1 MSCTKQ
7 YRKKR
12 NTQKKA
18 SGGDG
23 TSTWGKHVFGDA
35 NSQTRGPDGSLKM
48 DTSYAVQ
55 VKGVHGGASIVPLK
69 AHGGT
74 TKSGGKKGGK
84 GVLTDIAVPAVL
96 LYANTMT
103 KSMNKSSKK
112 RNYKNKSRKSRK

>member
-55 VKGVHGGASIVPLK
+55 VKGVHGGASIMPLK
-69 AHGGT
+69 VNGGR
-74 TKSGGKKGGK
+74 SKKGGK

-112 RNYKNKSRKSRK
+112 KNYKNKSRKSRK

>member
-23 TSTWGKHVFGDA
+23 TSTWGKHVFGDS
-35 NSQTRGPDGSLKM
+35 NTQTRGPDGAIKM
-48 DTSYAVQ
+48 DTAYAVQ
-55 VKGVHGGASIVPLK
+55 VKGVHGGAAILPLK
-69 AHGGT
+69 TQGG
-74 TKSGGKKGGK
+74 KRSKKGGK

>member
-48 DTSYAVQ
+48 DGAYAVQ
-55 VKGVHGGASIVPLK
+55 AKGVHGGASIVPLTVN
-69 AHGGT
+69 GGRGRG
-74 TKSGGKKGGK
+74 SKKGGK

-103 KSMNKSSKK
+103 KSVNKSSKK
-112 RNYKNKSRKSRK
+112 KNYKNKSRKSRK

>member
-1 MSCTKQ
+1 MSCNKQ

-48 DTSYAVQ
+48 DTSYAIQ
-55 VKGVHGGASIVPLK
+55 VKGVQGGAVVPLPLK
-69 AHGGT
+69 AHGG
-74 TKSGGKKGGK
+74 KRGKKGGK

>member
-1 MSCTKQ
+1 MSCNKQ
-7 YRKKR
+7 QYKKKR

-23 TSTWGKHVFGDA
+23 TSTWGKNIYGDV
-35 NSQTRGPDGSLKM
+35 NNQVRGHDGAIQM
-48 DTSYAVQ
+48 NTPYAVQ
-55 VKGVHGGASIVPLK
+55 VKGVQGGAVMPLK
-69 AHGGT
+69 MQGG
-74 TKSGGKKGGK
+74 KRGKKGGK

-112 RNYKNKSRKSRK
+112 RHYNNKSRKSRK

>member
-23 TSTWGKHVFGDA
+23 TSTWGKNVFGDVDNQA
-35 NSQTRGPDGSLKM
+35 RGPDGSLKM
-48 DTSYAVQ
+48 NTSYAVQ
-55 VKGVHGGASIVPLK
+55 AKGGAVVPLPLK
-69 AHGGT
+69 ANGGT

-103 KSMNKSSKK
+103 KSVNKSSKK